1 MTALSILNLQVFRGD
16 RHVLRDLSFSVSA
29 GTCLRVV
36 GPNGCGKTT
45 LLRTIC
51 GLVEIEAGTVH
62 WHGRNIAD
70 DRGAFNADLSYFGHD
85 LAQKLDLTVR
95 ENLRY
100 AVGIRRLLSL
110 PVLATA
116 LKRLLLEPLADLP
129 LRVLSAGQ
137 RRRVQLA
144 ALWLTGSRL
153 WVLDE
158 PNTNL
163 DLRGQALVASLIEEQ
178 LAQGGVVLA
187 ALHQDL
193 PLRSGNLQTLQLG
206 DG

>member
-1 MTALSILNLQVFRGD
+1 MALLGLGRTFQVPQPLNR
-16 RHVLRDLSFSVSA
+16 
-29 GTCLRVV
+29 
-36 GPNGCGKTT
+36 
-45 LLRTIC
+45 
-51 GLVEIEAGTVH
+51 
-62 WHGRNIAD
+62 
-70 DRGAFNADLSYFGHD
+70 
-85 LAQKLDLTVR
+85 LTVR

-163 DLRGQALVASLIEEQ
+163 DLRGQALVAGLIEEQ